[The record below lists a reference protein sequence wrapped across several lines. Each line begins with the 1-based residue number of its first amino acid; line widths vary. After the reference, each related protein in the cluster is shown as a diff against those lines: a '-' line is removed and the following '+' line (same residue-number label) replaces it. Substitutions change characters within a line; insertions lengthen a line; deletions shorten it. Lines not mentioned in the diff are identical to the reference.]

1 MSIRTAR
8 RGLTPPPPAV
18 GCPRLT
24 SGRAGHVCCAAF
36 PPLRAFALCC
46 APSPR
51 TAKGKVAQ
59 QSRASGGTGA
69 LMRITHLAASNWRNF
84 KAAEGDG
91 RPRSGADR
99 LGGRQRPHRP
109 RRSRGA
115 AQGRAESSMTAGPR
129 VLHALLNE
137 CAHEHRYLLT
147 GKVPERDRRRGPRQP
162 RSVPRAPAGRG
173 ATAPAR
179 RRSWSRSKGPSGA
192 GRNPFLVEMCIS
204 LSRTPVGTALS
215 LSHWARR
222 PVGPDRRG
230 ARAGSLVDAGPAARS
245 PGRRR
250 ARHLTREHVT

>member
-1 MSIRTAR
+1 
-8 RGLTPPPPAV
+8 
-18 GCPRLT
+18 
-24 SGRAGHVCCAAF
+24 
-36 PPLRAFALCC
+36 
-46 APSPR
+46 
-51 TAKGKVAQ
+51 
-59 QSRASGGTGA
+59 
-69 LMRITHLAASNWRNF
+69 MRITHLAASNWRNF

-137 CAHEHRYLLT
+137 CAPEHRYLLT

-179 RRSWSRSKGPSGA
+179 RRSWSRSKGPQRGGAQPFPRRDVHFTLENTGWNCAEPFSLGTTARGSGSARRKGGESRRCGA
-192 GRNPFLVEMCIS
+192 GGEI
-204 LSRTPVGTALS
+204 
-215 LSHWARR
+215 
-222 PVGPDRRG
+222 
-230 ARAGSLVDAGPAARS
+230 AG
-245 PGRRR
+245 
-250 ARHLTREHVT
+250 

>member
-36 PPLRAFALCC
+36 PPLRAFALYC

-137 CAHEHRYLLT
+137 CAPEHRYLLT

-173 ATAPAR
+173 ATL
-179 RRSWSRSKGPSGA
+179 SSSRCAFHSREHRLELRWAFLTGHDGPWVRIGA
-192 GRNPFLVEMCIS
+192 AQGRGVSSM
-204 LSRTPVGTALS
+204 R
-215 LSHWARR
+215 
-222 PVGPDRRG
+222 
-230 ARAGSLVDAGPAARS
+230 
-245 PGRRR
+245 GRRR
-250 ARHLTREHVT
+250 DRRVGVEHVT

>member
-1 MSIRTAR
+1 
-8 RGLTPPPPAV
+8 
-18 GCPRLT
+18 
-24 SGRAGHVCCAAF
+24 
-36 PPLRAFALCC
+36 
-46 APSPR
+46 
-51 TAKGKVAQ
+51 
-59 QSRASGGTGA
+59 
-69 LMRITHLAASNWRNF
+69 
-84 KAAEGDG
+84 
-91 RPRSGADR
+91 
-99 LGGRQRPHRP
+99 
-109 RRSRGA
+109 
-115 AQGRAESSMTAGPR
+115 MTAGPR

-137 CAHEHRYLLT
+137 CAPEHRYLLT

-245 PGRRR
+245 PGNPR
-250 ARHLTREHVT
+250 ARLLEVRSRGLSDVLAGWANSPRASSGRQGARHGRHQTRGRPPRRVRGGAGCPNLLQRPRSSRSTEREKR